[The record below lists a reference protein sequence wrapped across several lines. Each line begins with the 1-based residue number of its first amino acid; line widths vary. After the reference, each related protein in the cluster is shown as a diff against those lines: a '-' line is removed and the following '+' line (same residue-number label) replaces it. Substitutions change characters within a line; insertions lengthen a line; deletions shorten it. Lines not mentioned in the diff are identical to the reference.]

1 MKQCFPFRVLGGSP
15 ASARKRWVSGFFC
28 QKLHQKTFGWWLMVR
43 YRFFFCGL
51 VFFWCLVVENQNVK
65 SFCIY
70 IYMTYL
76 RILVAQLLFHDEVY
90 LLSSLSIWRK
100 AFGGSCFFSLPGG
113 HDGGAAWK
121 VRFGGAFSRR
131 IFSWWMMIPYDW
143 FDLYIVTCGDVINDF
158 LIDLTGFVHYC
169 LQNFLV

>member
-1 MKQCFPFRVLGGSP
+1 MAL
-15 ASARKRWVSGFFC
+15 FF
-28 QKLHQKTFGWWLMVR
+28 
-43 YRFFFCGL
+43 L
-51 VFFWCLVVENQNVK
+51 VFSAFWTKMWNR
-65 SFCIY
+65 FAY

-143 FDLYIVTCGDVINDF
+143 FDLYMVTCGDVINDPW
-158 LIDLTGFVHYC
+158 LIRLDLFIIVCRISSVIIEFNNNIWHLPGDVGSRVGGFPG
-169 LQNFLV
+169 LFAR